1 MMAQEARD
9 ELFDYF
15 QEEEKEHRPISAR
28 AYISGN
34 LAQELE
40 EEPWEEEKFEEAPK
54 KKPVKKQK
62 VKTRQVPLWKRV
74 LILGGVLVIAGGLL
88 RVAMS
93 YSELYTARQ
102 ELYNMQARLTEEEQ
116 NTAVLEN
123 EGTADMGLSDLYS
136 YAVGHLGMKE
146 ASGNDITEMGPLETD
161 YTVQE
166 TQETQRKATQVNFHL
181 FGGND

>member
-1 MMAQEARD
+1 MSQENR
-9 ELFDYF
+9 EEVFDYF
-15 QEEEKEHRPISAR
+15 QQEERIHKPISAR

-34 LAQELE
+34 LAHQLE
-40 EEPWEEEKFEEAPK
+40 EEEEEAWEKEQPRKAEPAKGK
-54 KKPVKKQK
+54 KIRV
-62 VKTRQVPLWKRV
+62 RNVPLWQRA
-74 LILGGVLVIAGGLL
+74 LILGGVLVIAAGLL

-102 ELYNMQARLTEEEQ
+102 ELYSMQTRLAEAEQ

-123 EGTADMGLSDLYS
+123 EGDGDMTLSELYA
-136 YAVGHLGMKE
+136 YAVGHLGMQE
-146 ASGNDITEMGPLETD
+146 ATGEDITEMGPLETD

-166 TQETQRKATQVNFHL
+166 SQETQRKETQVNFHL

>member
-1 MMAQEARD
+1 MAQEARD

-15 QEEEKEHRPISAR
+15 REEEKEHRPISAR

-40 EEPWEEEKFEEAPK
+40 EETWEEEKPQGTPK
-54 KKPVKKQK
+54 KKPVKQQK
-62 VKTRQVPLWKRV
+62 IKTRQVPLWKRV

-102 ELYNMQARLTEEEQ
+102 ELYSMQARLAEEEQ

-136 YAVGHLGMKE
+136 YAVGHLGMQE
-146 ASGNDITEMGPLETD
+146 ASGDDITEMGPLETD

-166 TQETQRKATQVNFHL
+166 TQDTQRKATQVNFHL

>member
-1 MMAQEARD
+1 MAQEARD

-40 EEPWEEEKFEEAPK
+40 EEVWEEERPQETPI
-54 KKPVKKQK
+54 KKPAKQQK
-62 VKTRQVPLWKRV
+62 VKTRQVPLWKRI
-74 LILGGVLVIAGGLL
+74 LILGGALVIAGGLL

-102 ELYNMQARLTEEEQ
+102 ELYSMQARLAEEEQ

-136 YAVGHLGMKE
+136 YAVGHLGMQE
-146 ASGNDITEMGPLETD
+146 ASGDNITEMGPLETD
-161 YTVQE
+161 YTVQA
-166 TQETQRKATQVNFHL
+166 TQDTQRKATQVNFHL
-181 FGGND
+181 FGGKD